1 MTRRINYS
9 MKKFC
14 FLALALTITISLMTA
29 PSLASAN
36 SAAMSNQQQPP
47 PLEPQEAADLYGK
60 YYAEKDQA
68 KRHELAK
75 EFLVKFP
82 NVDPYWK
89 KGPEAFI
96 KNHELKQVFDKC
108 AKAEEAYFATGGQ
121 NAANLNTLLSTC
133 DAYLAK
139 SPTPDIRFSYQ
150 LARATGFGVLAGFYK
165 DTTRSNEYAEKSLKL
180 IEPTAPPAKE
190 WTADTWAKFRSNA
203 LSQIVQFQ
211 GLYKLRQTT
220 PDNEGAIELF
230 TKAAGLKEGPTAKD
244 PNTYLLRAEATT
256 AIYTKL
262 KAEYDLLSDDKKVAA
277 EGKELLNKIYS
288 VVEKIANDYG
298 RVVAVTE
305 GKTEYKTT
313 YDDAKSQTVQWV
325 NFLNKDYK
333 PDDLY
338 KLFKGDLGAPNAKIK
353 SEESVGSVPPTA
365 PGVKGTKAAPVAAA
379 SGTSANSTTAK
390 TPAKS
395 SAKPKVPPKKR
406 K

>member
-1 MTRRINYS
+1 

-29 PSLASAN
+29 PSLASN
-36 SAAMSNQQQPP
+36 NLTAASYQQQPP

-68 KRHELAK
+68 KKSDLAK
-75 EFLVKFP
+75 EFLEKYP

-89 KGPEAFI
+89 KGPQAFI
-96 KNHELKQVFDKC
+96 KNYELKQVFDKC
-108 AKAEEAYFATGGQ
+108 AKAEEVYFATGGQ
-121 NAANLNTLLSTC
+121 NAANLNNLLTTC

-165 DTTRSNEYAEKSLKL
+165 DTNRSNEYAEKSLKL

-190 WTADTWAKFRSNA
+190 WTADAWAKFRTNA
-203 LSQIVQFQ
+203 LSQLVQFQ
-211 GLYKLRQTT
+211 GLYKLRQAT
-220 PDNEGAIELF
+220 PDNEAAIKLF
-230 TKAAGLKEGPTAKD
+230 TEAASVKEGPVAKD

-256 AIYTKL
+256 AIYTKF
-262 KAEYDLLSDDKKVAA
+262 KGEYDLLSDDKKVAS

-288 VVEKIANDYG
+288 VVEKIANDYA

-305 GKTEYKTT
+305 GKAEYKTT

-333 PDDLY
+333 PEDLY
-338 KLFKGDLGAPNAKIK
+338 KLFKSDVGAPDAKIK
-353 SEESVGSVPPTA
+353 SEDSVSSVPPSA
-365 PGVKGTKAAPVAAA
+365 PPVKGTKAAPVA
-379 SGTSANSTTAK
+379 GTAPAGNGAK
-390 TPAKS
+390 PSAKS
-395 SAKPKVPPKKR
+395 APKTKTPPKKR

>member
-1 MTRRINYS
+1 

-14 FLALALTITISLMTA
+14 FFALALTITVSLMTA
-29 PSLASAN
+29 PSLASAS
-36 SAAMSNQQQPP
+36 SAATSYQQQPP

-68 KRHELAK
+68 KKSDLAK
-75 EFLVKFP
+75 EFLEKYP

-89 KGPEAFI
+89 KGPQAFI
-96 KNHELKQVFDKC
+96 KNYELKQVFDKC

-121 NAANLNTLLSTC
+121 NAANLNNLLTTC

-165 DTTRSNEYAEKSLKL
+165 DTARSNEYAEKSLKL

-190 WTADTWAKFRSNA
+190 WTADTWAKFRTNA
-203 LSQIVQFQ
+203 LSQLVQFQ
-211 GLYKLRQTT
+211 GLYRLRQAT

-230 TKAAGLKEGPTAKD
+230 TKAASLKEGPTAKD

-262 KAEYDLLSDDKKVAA
+262 KGEYDLLSDDKKVAS

-288 VVEKIANDYG
+288 VVEKIANDYA

-305 GKTEYKTT
+305 GKAEYKTT

-338 KLFKGDLGAPNAKIK
+338 KLFKGDTGAPDAKIK
-353 SEESVGSVPPTA
+353 SEESVSSVPPAA
-365 PGVKGTKAAPVAAA
+365 PTVKGAKTAPVAGGA
-379 SGTSANSTTAK
+379 SANGTTSK
-390 TPAKS
+390 TPAKGS
-395 SAKPKVPPKKR
+395 VKPKTPPKKR